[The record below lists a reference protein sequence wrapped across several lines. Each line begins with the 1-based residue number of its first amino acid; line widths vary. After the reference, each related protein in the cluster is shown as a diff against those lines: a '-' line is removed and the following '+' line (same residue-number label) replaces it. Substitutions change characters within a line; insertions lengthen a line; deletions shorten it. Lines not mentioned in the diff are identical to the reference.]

1 MRHTAQYEEYTHIV
15 NTQTNIN
22 TCNKGMN
29 ISDATLLSQA
39 IATMASEDAK
49 CCNSS
54 LSIPDPA
61 VGLSNNYASA
71 SLL

>member
-1 MRHTAQYEEYTHIV
+1 
-15 NTQTNIN
+15 
-22 TCNKGMN
+22 MN